1 MDLTS
6 CGVGGQFGPSKSDC
20 LTAYD
25 NPAWLNDVKDGVQ
38 MIEVPK
44 DGTYVI
50 TATGGAG
57 GNGHSYYTGAN
68 AGTVPATLFSGGNG
82 ATVSGRMQLKKGD
95 MLKVVVGQAGQ
106 TVPERLTTSYHTG
119 GGGGGGTFIELNGEL
134 IIAAGG
140 GGGGVAYKAIAS
152 TSTYQRGYFGYNG
165 ASGSLTEDGTSSQGQ
180 GGSDSPLAGAVGL
193 GGEGG
198 DGGDQ
203 GGKTDYY
210 NAGAGAGYN
219 RDGKC
224 YKYVASAYY
233 AYRYSKC
240 GASKRPA
247 ERGIIPYQGGA
258 AADASQTAGY
268 SYFCD
273 GGFGGGG
280 PGNYGG
286 GGGGGYSGG
295 GAGLYKYKYTYA
307 YPSR

>member
-1 MDLTS
+1 
-6 CGVGGQFGPSKSDC
+6 
-20 LTAYD
+20 
-25 NPAWLNDVKDGVQ
+25 
-38 MIEVPK
+38 
-44 DGTYVI
+44 
-50 TATGGAG
+50 
-57 GNGHSYYTGAN
+57 
-68 AGTVPATLFSGGNG
+68 
-82 ATVSGRMQLKKGD
+82 MQLKKGD

-307 YPSR
+307 YPSRRYVTLIISDGGASTPFF